1 MINLLNTGFREVCMC
16 ICLLLSLFDN
26 IYFYFAYWMQFL
38 KKKTKTNKQTTTATK
53 RKQEHKKTLGRETF
67 KEKLGSH
74 GNELV
79 RRQFAFYNEL

>member
-1 MINLLNTGFREVCMC
+1 
-16 ICLLLSLFDN
+16 
-26 IYFYFAYWMQFL
+26 MQFL